1 MKLVPIFIVARNF
14 ETNFS
19 HNNCHN
25 MARIIVY
32 VGLISV
38 GSDVLNRLW
47 ARRLGR
53 VITTHDTGNRN
64 ITRAKK

>member
-32 VGLISV
+32 VGPISV
-38 GSDVLNRLW
+38 GSEYSIVFAQGD
-47 ARRLGR
+47 LGE
-53 VITTHDTGNRN
+53 
-64 ITRAKK
+64 